1 MSKMNNSTLLF
12 NLSAE
17 EIICQFKELGKQIQ
31 ELKQHLEPKQPNEY
45 LTRTQVAKMLH
56 KDITTVHNW
65 TKKGKL
71 KKYGIGN
78 CVYYKK
84 DEVEAALIK
93 L

>member
-1 MSKMNNSTLLF
+1 MNNSTLLF

-31 ELKQHLEPKQPNEY
+31 EIKQHLEPKQPNEY
-45 LTRTQVAKMLH
+45 LTRTQVAKML
-56 KDITTVHNW
+56 DIDISTLHNW
-65 TKKGKL
+65 TINGKL
-71 KKYGIGN
+71 TKYCLGN
-78 CVYYKK
+78 RVYYKR